1 MAGIVLQHPAR
12 AGAGNDAAH
21 AGAGGV
27 MDCQAGS
34 LLARKGNGPPGPHVL
49 WRGFRHLPYI
59 TDELLVMRR
68 NE

>member
-1 MAGIVLQHPAR
+1 
-12 AGAGNDAAH
+12 
-21 AGAGGV
+21 
-27 MDCQAGS
+27 MDCRAGS

-59 TDELLVMRR
+59 TDELLVIRR